1 MICCG
6 RQSTGKEAFV
16 ASKEYEQLRATLE
29 PGLAVATDGLEQVRE
44 KMTAVHPTDVP
55 EDVRVERVEL
65 GGVPCAWVTT
75 PEVEDSDRVILH
87 AHGGAFVATKL
98 EHYIPFCAGL
108 ARYVPARFLIY
119 EYSLAPEA
127 RFPTQIDE
135 TVAVFEA
142 LLASGAPASQVAF
155 AGDSCGGGIAVA
167 SLCKLRDQGR
177 PLPAGYIGLTPW
189 FDLEQQGR
197 SAQEPRGIDPFV
209 NAPWIRERGRDYV
222 GPDGDVRDPL
232 ACPVHADLTGLPP
245 LFLSVGE
252 VDTTRDDATR
262 LAANA
267 GACGVDVTLEIHP
280 EMIHG
285 FHGLAA
291 MFPEG
296 RDALRRAGDFLRRVI
311 PD

>member
-1 MICCG
+1 M
-6 RQSTGKEAFV
+6 
-16 ASKEYEQLRATLE
+16 ASEEYERLRAVLK
-29 PGLAVATDGLEQVRE
+29 PGLAVAEDETMLVRE

-55 EDVRVERVEL
+55 ADAKVETVEIE
-65 GGVPCAWVTT
+65 GVPCAWVTT
-75 PEVEDSDRVILH
+75 PEVADSHRVVLLV
-87 AHGGAFVATKL
+87 HGGAFVSTRL
-98 EHYIPFCAGL
+98 EHYIPYCAGL
-108 ARYVPARFLIY
+108 ARHVPARFVVH

-135 TVAVFEA
+135 TIRVFEG
-142 LLASGAPASQVAF
+142 LLAQGIDASQIAF

-167 SLCKLRDQGR
+167 SLCKLRDAGK
-177 PLPAGYIGLTPW
+177 PLPAGFIGLTPW
-189 FDLEQQGR
+189 FDLEQQGD
-197 SAQEPRGIDPFV
+197 SAVEPRGIDPYV
-209 NAPWIRERGRDYV
+209 NGPWIRARGHDYV

-252 VDTTRDDATR
+252 IDTTRDDSTR

-267 GACGVDVTLEIHP
+267 GRCGVDVTLEIKA

-291 MFPEG
+291 LFPEG
-296 RDALRRAGDFLRRVI
+296 RQSLQRAGEFLRRVI